1 MTAARAE
8 PPRTEAPRTE
18 APRTEAPRTEAPR
31 GRPRSV
37 EADRAIAEAA
47 LDVLADLGI
56 AGFSVEAVAQRA
68 GVGKATVYRRFAGRD
83 EVLAAALDY
92 LRDDLRSAPSEGTA
106 RERLEMVLDS
116 IRVPMMQ
123 TRSGRVMA
131 QVISASAQHPDF
143 LASFYE
149 RVFAPRRR
157 ALVGILREGID
168 EGWVAADADLD
179 AVATLLV
186 GPMIFL
192 KMWHGTTVAS
202 IPTPEI
208 VDLALRGAGV
218 SAPATYS

>member
-8 PPRTEAPRTE
+8 VARAEGPRA
-18 APRTEAPRTEAPR
+18 EAPR

-56 AGFSVEAVAQRA
+56 ADFSVEAVAARA
-68 GVGKATVYRRFAGRD
+68 GVGKATVYRRYAGRD

-92 LRDDLRSAPSEGTA
+92 LRDDLPLAPPQGSA
-106 RERLEMVLDS
+106 RQRLEMVLDS
-116 IRVPMMQ
+116 IRTPMLA
-123 TRSGRVMA
+123 TRSGRIMA

-149 RVFAPRRR
+149 RVLGPRRR
-157 ALVGILREGID
+157 VLIAILREGVD
-168 EGWVAADADLD
+168 EGWVDPRVDLD
-179 AVATLLV
+179 TVATLLV

-192 KMWHGTTVAS
+192 KMWHGTPMAS
-202 IPTPEI
+202 TSTEQIL
-208 VDLALRGAGV
+208 DLALAGAGV
-218 SAPATYS
+218 RNPATYS